1 MADTTTAILGLTKV
15 GAPSTN
21 SWGGKW
27 NTNFDTIDALFE
39 LNGGEPVLKQAK
51 GGTGAKTAA
60 AARTNLG
67 ATTVGD
73 ALFTAADATEAC
85 AEFEAA
91 SPARFAIIE
100 QSTDSGETDYEI
112 GAWIFCSV
120 AAGAPDLNSVVVPKI
135 SITNNFSTTGTG
147 ATLAQPLNTKAQS
160 HPLPIPMRRSVVFLF
175 FIFSPILKSY

>member
-15 GAPSTN
+15 GAPSTD

-60 AARTNLG
+60 GARTNLG
-67 ATTVGD
+67 ASAVGD

-91 SPARFAIIE
+91 SPARFAVIE
-100 QSTDSGETDYEI
+100 QSTSSSETDYEVGTVI
-112 GAWIFCSV
+112 VCLSASSSYARNAAIVPRISGTQYFDV
-120 AAGAPDLNSVVVPKI
+120 AGAGSAL
-135 SITNNFSTTGTG
+135 TGTWRVRG
-147 ATLAQPLNTKAQS
+147 RMIDFS
-160 HPLPIPMRRSVVFLF
+160 GDSVFLCQRVA
-175 FIFSPILKSY
+175 